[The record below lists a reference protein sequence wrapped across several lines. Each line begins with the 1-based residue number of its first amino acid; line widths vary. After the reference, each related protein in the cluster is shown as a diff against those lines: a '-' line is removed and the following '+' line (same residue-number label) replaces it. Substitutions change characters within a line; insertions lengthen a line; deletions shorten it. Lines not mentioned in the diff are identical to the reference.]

1 MNSSVVREKFFHY
14 FKDKGHNIIP
24 SASVINQSDKNLMF
38 TNAGMNQF
46 RNIFLGNQ
54 ESKFFRVANSQKCLR
69 VSGKHNDLEEVGVD
83 TYHHTFFEML
93 GNWSFGDYFKKEI
106 IEWSYDLIV
115 NIYGINKEDV
125 YVSVFEGSR
134 EDNLEFDQ
142 VAFDEWKKFF
152 SEDRIISG
160 NKKDNFWEMGDIGPC
175 GPCSE
180 IHIDLR
186 SESDKRKIKGA
197 NLVNKDHPQVVE
209 IWNLVFIQYNRK
221 KDGSLI
227 KLDKNYVDTGM
238 GLERLC
244 MALQKKESTYDT
256 DLFADIIKKIEDISN
271 KKYLSGDENVDIAIR
286 VISDHIRALIFTI
299 SDGQVPSNSG
309 PGYVIRRILRR
320 AVKYGYTN
328 LDIKTPFIYELVDIV
343 ISKYLTIYPDLKNQ
357 SEYISSLIYEEE
369 KGFLKTLNQGL
380 SLISQIIESN
390 PNDKIISGEDSFK
403 LYDTYGFPVDL
414 TSLIANENDFQVDID
429 GFNEYMKIQKSR
441 SKSTSN
447 EEIKEWVIVSETSSN
462 NIFKGYDHYEL
473 ESKVFKY
480 RECINSEGDTQ
491 YHLVTNQTPFYPEG
505 GGQIGD
511 TGEIIS
517 NSASIAV
524 KNTFRDGE
532 DIIHLVDNLPIELG
546 DSLLMKI
553 DKNRRLSI
561 QRNHTS
567 THLLQFALKKTL
579 GNHVEQRGSMLT
591 EDIFRFDFSHQSKL
605 SNKELSDAEKIV
617 KSLIKDEIQC
627 IEEKQANYNDAVKAG
642 AIGLFSEKYGD
653 VVRTIKFG
661 ESYELCGGTHV
672 KNTRE
677 IEDFKIISEG
687 SQAFGIRRIVAT
699 SNKTRIKEEE
709 LKNQVI
715 KETAESEKANKIL
728 QKEIDSKNKIKIQSI
743 KGLIIKEIKQVNGL
757 NTFTG
762 ELDLDPFRGKTPEEA
777 SREEVA
783 SIVNPE
789 SDLNLFQKTGRANI
803 NRIKSNFTEQEIRL
817 LKSFENHH
825 ANPLKQ
831 SGWLVYG
838 LPEDELAKTRFYLAQ
853 RGVKGGNVLEQIR
866 IYPEGIHDQ
875 AHELGERIIGQMRKR
890 GGRSI
895 EKILGDLDPEEYS
908 KIRTFEGRKQ
918 YIDKYIDGITEIDNK
933 INKVLDALYA
943 NRLNDD
949 TALDALIDINANIED
964 PKSLGIL
971 DKLLEQ
977 IDAEPGF
984 EPFDDTANIQRA
996 AQVKKEDQQL
1006 QGTLNRF
1013 LRQALERNRQKF
1025 SRFDTFDDALDAAEQ
1040 ILERQGG
1047 GQRKLFYDSDGNEQ
1061 YVSFTEQAERLAR
1074 LLFENQ

>member
-54 ESKFFRVANSQKCLR
+54 ESKLFRVANSQKCLR

-106 IEWSYDLIV
+106 IEWSFDLIV

-125 YVSVFEGSR
+125 YVSVFEGSK

-186 SESDKRKIKGA
+186 SESDKKKIKGA

-227 KLDKNYVDTGM
+227 KLDKKYVDTGM

-271 KKYLSGDENVDIAIR
+271 KKYLSGDENVDIAVR

-320 AVKYGYTN
+320 AVRYGYTN

-357 SEYISSLIYEEE
+357 SEYISSLIYDEE

-390 PNDKIISGEDSFK
+390 PNNKIISGEDSFK
-403 LYDTYGFPVDL
+403 LYDTYGFPIDL
-414 TSLIANENDFQVDID
+414 TSLIANENDFQVDIE

-447 EEIKEWVIVSETSSN
+447 EEIKEWVIVGETSSN

-480 RECINSEGDTQ
+480 RESINSEGDTQ
-491 YHLVTNQTPFYPEG
+491 YHLVTNETPFYPEG

-517 NSASIAV
+517 NSSSVTV

-546 DSLLMKI
+546 DTLLMKI
-553 DKNRRLSI
+553 DKNRRVSI

-567 THLLQFALKKTL
+567 THLLQFALKKIL

-591 EDIFRFDFSHQSKL
+591 EDFFRFDFSHQSKL
-605 SNKELSDAEKIV
+605 SDNELSDVEKLV

-627 IEEKQANYNDAVKAG
+627 IEENQANYNDAVKAG

-709 LKNQVI
+709 LKNQAI
-715 KETAESEKANKIL
+715 KEKAKSEKANKIL

-762 ELDLDPFRGKTPEEA
+762 ELDLDNK
-777 SREEVA
+777 
-783 SIVNPE
+783 SIKE
-789 SDLNLFQKTGRANI
+789 LCFMLSD
-803 NRIKSNFTEQEIRL
+803 
-817 LKSFENHH
+817 
-825 ANPLKQ
+825 
-831 SGWLVYG
+831 
-838 LPEDELAKTRFYLAQ
+838 
-853 RGVKGGNVLEQIR
+853 
-866 IYPEGIHDQ
+866 
-875 AHELGERIIGQMRKR
+875 
-890 GGRSI
+890 
-895 EKILGDLDPEEYS
+895 
-908 KIRTFEGRKQ
+908 
-918 YIDKYIDGITEIDNK
+918 EIDNLFMIIFTRSPEK
-933 INKVLDALYA
+933 AFISCY
-943 NRLNDD
+943 
-949 TALDALIDINANIED
+949 IS
-964 PKSLGIL
+964 KSLTLQKGFNASNIIKDL
-971 DKLLEQ
+971 SPI
-977 IDAEPGF
+977 IDG
-984 EPFDDTANIQRA
+984 
-996 AQVKKEDQQL
+996 
-1006 QGTLNRF
+1006 
-1013 LRQALERNRQKF
+1013 
-1025 SRFDTFDDALDAAEQ
+1025 S
-1040 ILERQGG
+1040 GG
-1047 GQRKLFYDSDGNEQ
+1047 GQPFFATGGGKNIEAIDKAL
-1061 YVSFTEQAERLAR
+1061 AEAEKIIN
-1074 LLFENQ
+1074 LL

>member
-54 ESKFFRVANSQKCLR
+54 ESKLFRVANSQKCLR

-115 NIYGINKEDV
+115 NIYGVNKEDV
-125 YVSVFEGSR
+125 YVSVFEGSK

-142 VAFDEWKKFF
+142 VSFDEWKKFF

-186 SESDKRKIKGA
+186 SESDKKKIKGA

-227 KLDKNYVDTGM
+227 KLDKKYVDTGM

-256 DLFADIIKKIEDISN
+256 DLFADTIKKIEDISN
-271 KKYLSGDENVDIAIR
+271 KKYLSGDENVDTAVR

-320 AVKYGYTN
+320 AVRYGYTN

-357 SEYISSLIYEEE
+357 SEYISSLIYDEE

-380 SLISQIIESN
+380 SLISQIIDSN
-390 PNDKIISGEDSFK
+390 PNNKIISGEDSFK
-403 LYDTYGFPVDL
+403 LYDTYGFPIDL
-414 TSLIANENDFQVDID
+414 TSLIANENDFQVDIE

-491 YHLVTNQTPFYPEG
+491 YHLVTNETPFYPEG

-517 NSASIAV
+517 NSSSVTV

-546 DSLLMKI
+546 DTLLMKI
-553 DKNRRLSI
+553 DKNRRVSI

-567 THLLQFALKKTL
+567 THLLQFALKKIL

-605 SNKELSDAEKIV
+605 SDNELSDVEKLV

-699 SNKTRIKEEE
+699 SNKTIIKEEE
-709 LKNQVI
+709 LKNQAI
-715 KETAESEKANKIL
+715 KEKAESEKANKIL
-728 QKEIDSKNKIKIQSI
+728 QKEIDSKKKIKIQSI

-762 ELDLDPFRGKTPEEA
+762 ELDLDNK
-777 SREEVA
+777 
-783 SIVNPE
+783 SIKE
-789 SDLNLFQKTGRANI
+789 LCFMLSD
-803 NRIKSNFTEQEIRL
+803 
-817 LKSFENHH
+817 
-825 ANPLKQ
+825 
-831 SGWLVYG
+831 
-838 LPEDELAKTRFYLAQ
+838 
-853 RGVKGGNVLEQIR
+853 
-866 IYPEGIHDQ
+866 
-875 AHELGERIIGQMRKR
+875 
-890 GGRSI
+890 
-895 EKILGDLDPEEYS
+895 
-908 KIRTFEGRKQ
+908 
-918 YIDKYIDGITEIDNK
+918 EIDNLFMIIFTRSPEK
-933 INKVLDALYA
+933 AFISCY
-943 NRLNDD
+943 
-949 TALDALIDINANIED
+949 IS
-964 PKSLGIL
+964 KSLTLQKGFNASNIIKDL
-971 DKLLEQ
+971 SPI
-977 IDAEPGF
+977 IDG
-984 EPFDDTANIQRA
+984 
-996 AQVKKEDQQL
+996 
-1006 QGTLNRF
+1006 
-1013 LRQALERNRQKF
+1013 
-1025 SRFDTFDDALDAAEQ
+1025 S
-1040 ILERQGG
+1040 GG
-1047 GQRKLFYDSDGNEQ
+1047 GQPFFATGGGKNIEAIDKAL
-1061 YVSFTEQAERLAR
+1061 AEAEKIIN
-1074 LLFENQ
+1074 LL

>member
-54 ESKFFRVANSQKCLR
+54 ESKLFRVANSQKCLR

-125 YVSVFEGSR
+125 YVSVFEGSK

-186 SESDKRKIKGA
+186 SESDKKKIKGA

-227 KLDKNYVDTGM
+227 KLDKKYVDTGM

-256 DLFADIIKKIEDISN
+256 DLFTDIIKKIEDISN

-480 RECINSEGDTQ
+480 RECVNSEGDTQ
-491 YHLVTNQTPFYPEG
+491 YHLVTNETPFYPEG

-605 SNKELSDAEKIV
+605 LDKELSDAEKLV

-709 LKNQVI
+709 LKNQAI
-715 KETAESEKANKIL
+715 KEKAESEKANKIL

-762 ELDLDPFRGKTPEEA
+762 ELDLDNK
-777 SREEVA
+777 
-783 SIVNPE
+783 SIKE
-789 SDLNLFQKTGRANI
+789 LCFMLSD
-803 NRIKSNFTEQEIRL
+803 
-817 LKSFENHH
+817 
-825 ANPLKQ
+825 
-831 SGWLVYG
+831 
-838 LPEDELAKTRFYLAQ
+838 
-853 RGVKGGNVLEQIR
+853 
-866 IYPEGIHDQ
+866 
-875 AHELGERIIGQMRKR
+875 
-890 GGRSI
+890 
-895 EKILGDLDPEEYS
+895 
-908 KIRTFEGRKQ
+908 
-918 YIDKYIDGITEIDNK
+918 EIDNLFMIIFSRSPEK
-933 INKVLDALYA
+933 AFIYCY
-943 NRLNDD
+943 
-949 TALDALIDINANIED
+949 IS
-964 PKSLGIL
+964 KSLTVQKGFNASNIIKEL
-971 DKLLEQ
+971 SPI
-977 IDAEPGF
+977 IDG
-984 EPFDDTANIQRA
+984 
-996 AQVKKEDQQL
+996 
-1006 QGTLNRF
+1006 
-1013 LRQALERNRQKF
+1013 
-1025 SRFDTFDDALDAAEQ
+1025 S
-1040 ILERQGG
+1040 GG
-1047 GQRKLFYDSDGNEQ
+1047 GQPFFATGGGKNIEAIDKAL
-1061 YVSFTEQAERLAR
+1061 AESEKIIN
-1074 LLFENQ
+1074 LL

>member
-54 ESKFFRVANSQKCLR
+54 ESKLFRVANSQKCLR

-125 YVSVFEGSR
+125 YVSVFEGSK

-142 VAFDEWKKFF
+142 VSFDEWKKFF

-186 SESDKRKIKGA
+186 SESDKKKIKGA

-227 KLDKNYVDTGM
+227 KLDKKYVDTGM

-271 KKYLSGDENVDIAIR
+271 KKYLSGDENVDTAVR

-320 AVKYGYTN
+320 AVRYGYTN

-357 SEYISSLIYEEE
+357 SEYISSLIYDEE

-390 PNDKIISGEDSFK
+390 PNNKIISGEDSFK
-403 LYDTYGFPVDL
+403 LYDTYGFPIDL
-414 TSLIANENDFQVDID
+414 TSLIANENDFQVDIE

-491 YHLVTNQTPFYPEG
+491 YHLVTNETPFYPEG

-517 NSASIAV
+517 NSSSVTV

-546 DSLLMKI
+546 DTLLMKI
-553 DKNRRLSI
+553 DKNRRVSI

-567 THLLQFALKKTL
+567 THLLQFALKKIL

-605 SNKELSDAEKIV
+605 SDNELSDVEKLV
-617 KSLIKDEIQC
+617 KSLIKYEIQC

-709 LKNQVI
+709 LKNQAI
-715 KETAESEKANKIL
+715 KEKAESEKANKIL

-762 ELDLDPFRGKTPEEA
+762 ELDLDNK
-777 SREEVA
+777 
-783 SIVNPE
+783 SIKE
-789 SDLNLFQKTGRANI
+789 LCFMLSD
-803 NRIKSNFTEQEIRL
+803 
-817 LKSFENHH
+817 
-825 ANPLKQ
+825 
-831 SGWLVYG
+831 
-838 LPEDELAKTRFYLAQ
+838 
-853 RGVKGGNVLEQIR
+853 
-866 IYPEGIHDQ
+866 
-875 AHELGERIIGQMRKR
+875 
-890 GGRSI
+890 
-895 EKILGDLDPEEYS
+895 
-908 KIRTFEGRKQ
+908 
-918 YIDKYIDGITEIDNK
+918 EIDNLFMIIFTRSPEK
-933 INKVLDALYA
+933 AFISCY
-943 NRLNDD
+943 
-949 TALDALIDINANIED
+949 IS
-964 PKSLGIL
+964 KSLTLQKGFNASNIIKDL
-971 DKLLEQ
+971 SPI
-977 IDAEPGF
+977 IDG
-984 EPFDDTANIQRA
+984 
-996 AQVKKEDQQL
+996 
-1006 QGTLNRF
+1006 
-1013 LRQALERNRQKF
+1013 
-1025 SRFDTFDDALDAAEQ
+1025 S
-1040 ILERQGG
+1040 GG
-1047 GQRKLFYDSDGNEQ
+1047 GQPFFATGGGKNIEAIDKAL
-1061 YVSFTEQAERLAR
+1061 AEAEKIIN
-1074 LLFENQ
+1074 LL

>member
-54 ESKFFRVANSQKCLR
+54 ESKLFRVANSQKCLR

-115 NIYGINKEDV
+115 NIYGVNKEDV
-125 YVSVFEGSR
+125 YVSVFEGSK

-142 VAFDEWKKFF
+142 VSFDEWKKFF

-186 SESDKRKIKGA
+186 SESDKKKIKGA

-227 KLDKNYVDTGM
+227 KLDKKYVDTGM

-256 DLFADIIKKIEDISN
+256 DLFADTIKKIEDISN
-271 KKYLSGDENVDIAIR
+271 KKYLSGDENVDTAVR

-320 AVKYGYTN
+320 AVRYGYTN

-357 SEYISSLIYEEE
+357 SEYISSLIYDEE

-380 SLISQIIESN
+380 SLISQIIDSN
-390 PNDKIISGEDSFK
+390 PNNKIISGEDSFK
-403 LYDTYGFPVDL
+403 LYDTYGFPIDL
-414 TSLIANENDFQVDID
+414 TSLIANENDFQVDIE

-491 YHLVTNQTPFYPEG
+491 YHLVTNETPFYPEG

-517 NSASIAV
+517 NSSSVTV

-546 DSLLMKI
+546 DTLLMKI
-553 DKNRRLSI
+553 DKNRRVSI

-567 THLLQFALKKTL
+567 THLLQFALKKIL

-605 SNKELSDAEKIV
+605 SDNELSDVEKLV

-699 SNKTRIKEEE
+699 SNKTIIKEEE
-709 LKNQVI
+709 LKNQAI
-715 KETAESEKANKIL
+715 KEKAESEKANKIL

-762 ELDLDPFRGKTPEEA
+762 ELDLDNK
-777 SREEVA
+777 
-783 SIVNPE
+783 SIKE
-789 SDLNLFQKTGRANI
+789 LCFMLSD
-803 NRIKSNFTEQEIRL
+803 
-817 LKSFENHH
+817 
-825 ANPLKQ
+825 
-831 SGWLVYG
+831 
-838 LPEDELAKTRFYLAQ
+838 
-853 RGVKGGNVLEQIR
+853 
-866 IYPEGIHDQ
+866 
-875 AHELGERIIGQMRKR
+875 
-890 GGRSI
+890 
-895 EKILGDLDPEEYS
+895 
-908 KIRTFEGRKQ
+908 
-918 YIDKYIDGITEIDNK
+918 EIDNLFMIIFTRSPEK
-933 INKVLDALYA
+933 AFISCY
-943 NRLNDD
+943 
-949 TALDALIDINANIED
+949 IS
-964 PKSLGIL
+964 KSLTLQKGFNASNIIKDL
-971 DKLLEQ
+971 SPI
-977 IDAEPGF
+977 IDG
-984 EPFDDTANIQRA
+984 
-996 AQVKKEDQQL
+996 
-1006 QGTLNRF
+1006 
-1013 LRQALERNRQKF
+1013 
-1025 SRFDTFDDALDAAEQ
+1025 S
-1040 ILERQGG
+1040 GG
-1047 GQRKLFYDSDGNEQ
+1047 GQPFFATGGGKNIEAIDKAL
-1061 YVSFTEQAERLAR
+1061 AEAEKIIN
-1074 LLFENQ
+1074 LL

>member
-54 ESKFFRVANSQKCLR
+54 ESKLFRVANSQKCLR

-125 YVSVFEGSR
+125 YVSVFEGSK

-186 SESDKRKIKGA
+186 SESDKKKIKGA

-491 YHLVTNQTPFYPEG
+491 YHLVTNETPFYPEG

-567 THLLQFALKKTL
+567 THLLQFALKKIL

-605 SNKELSDAEKIV
+605 SDKELSDVEKIV

-709 LKNQVI
+709 LKNQAI
-715 KETAESEKANKIL
+715 KEKAESEKANKIL

-762 ELDLDPFRGKTPEEA
+762 ELDLDNK
-777 SREEVA
+777 
-783 SIVNPE
+783 SIKE
-789 SDLNLFQKTGRANI
+789 LCFMLSD
-803 NRIKSNFTEQEIRL
+803 
-817 LKSFENHH
+817 
-825 ANPLKQ
+825 
-831 SGWLVYG
+831 
-838 LPEDELAKTRFYLAQ
+838 
-853 RGVKGGNVLEQIR
+853 
-866 IYPEGIHDQ
+866 
-875 AHELGERIIGQMRKR
+875 
-890 GGRSI
+890 
-895 EKILGDLDPEEYS
+895 
-908 KIRTFEGRKQ
+908 
-918 YIDKYIDGITEIDNK
+918 EIDNLFMILFSRSPEK
-933 INKVLDALYA
+933 AFIYCY
-943 NRLNDD
+943 
-949 TALDALIDINANIED
+949 IS
-964 PKSLGIL
+964 KSLTVQKGFNASNIIKEL
-971 DKLLEQ
+971 SPI
-977 IDAEPGF
+977 IDG
-984 EPFDDTANIQRA
+984 
-996 AQVKKEDQQL
+996 
-1006 QGTLNRF
+1006 
-1013 LRQALERNRQKF
+1013 
-1025 SRFDTFDDALDAAEQ
+1025 S
-1040 ILERQGG
+1040 GG
-1047 GQRKLFYDSDGNEQ
+1047 GQPFFATGGGKNIEAIDKAL
-1061 YVSFTEQAERLAR
+1061 AESEKIIN
-1074 LLFENQ
+1074 LL

>member
-54 ESKFFRVANSQKCLR
+54 ESKLFRVANSQKCLR

-125 YVSVFEGSR
+125 YVSVFEGSK

-142 VAFDEWKKFF
+142 VSFDEWKKFF

-186 SESDKRKIKGA
+186 SESDKKKIKGA

-227 KLDKNYVDTGM
+227 KLDKKYVDTGM

-271 KKYLSGDENVDIAIR
+271 KKYLSGDENVDTAVR

-320 AVKYGYTN
+320 AVRYGYTN

-357 SEYISSLIYEEE
+357 SEYISSLIYDEE

-390 PNDKIISGEDSFK
+390 PNNKIISGEDSFK
-403 LYDTYGFPVDL
+403 LYDTYGFPIDL
-414 TSLIANENDFQVDID
+414 TSLIANENDFQVDIE

-491 YHLVTNQTPFYPEG
+491 YHLVTNETPFYPEG

-517 NSASIAV
+517 NSSSVTV

-546 DSLLMKI
+546 DTLLMKI
-553 DKNRRLSI
+553 DKNRRVSI

-567 THLLQFALKKTL
+567 THLLQFALKKIL

-605 SNKELSDAEKIV
+605 SDNELSDVEKLV
-617 KSLIKDEIQC
+617 KSLIKYEIQC

-715 KETAESEKANKIL
+715 KEKAESEKANKIL
-728 QKEIDSKNKIKIQSI
+728 QKKIDSKNKIKIQSI

-762 ELDLDPFRGKTPEEA
+762 ELDLDNK
-777 SREEVA
+777 
-783 SIVNPE
+783 SIKE
-789 SDLNLFQKTGRANI
+789 LCFMLSD
-803 NRIKSNFTEQEIRL
+803 
-817 LKSFENHH
+817 
-825 ANPLKQ
+825 
-831 SGWLVYG
+831 
-838 LPEDELAKTRFYLAQ
+838 
-853 RGVKGGNVLEQIR
+853 
-866 IYPEGIHDQ
+866 
-875 AHELGERIIGQMRKR
+875 
-890 GGRSI
+890 
-895 EKILGDLDPEEYS
+895 
-908 KIRTFEGRKQ
+908 
-918 YIDKYIDGITEIDNK
+918 EIDNLFMIIFTRSPEK
-933 INKVLDALYA
+933 AFISCY
-943 NRLNDD
+943 
-949 TALDALIDINANIED
+949 IS
-964 PKSLGIL
+964 KSLTLQKGFNASNIIKDL
-971 DKLLEQ
+971 SLI
-977 IDAEPGF
+977 IDG
-984 EPFDDTANIQRA
+984 
-996 AQVKKEDQQL
+996 
-1006 QGTLNRF
+1006 
-1013 LRQALERNRQKF
+1013 
-1025 SRFDTFDDALDAAEQ
+1025 S
-1040 ILERQGG
+1040 GG
-1047 GQRKLFYDSDGNEQ
+1047 GQPFFATGGGKNIEAIDKAL
-1061 YVSFTEQAERLAR
+1061 AEAEKIIN
-1074 LLFENQ
+1074 LL

>member
-186 SESDKRKIKGA
+186 SQSDKRKIKGA

-271 KKYLSGDENVDIAIR
+271 KKYLSGDENVDIAVR

-403 LYDTYGFPVDL
+403 LYDTYGFPIDL
-414 TSLIANENDFQVDID
+414 TSLIANENDFQVDIE

-480 RECINSEGDTQ
+480 REFINSEGDTQ
-491 YHLVTNQTPFYPEG
+491 YHLVTNETPFYPEG

-567 THLLQFALKKTL
+567 THLLQFALKKIL

-605 SNKELSDAEKIV
+605 SDKELSDAEKIV

-715 KETAESEKANKIL
+715 KEKAESEKANKIL

-743 KGLIIKEIKQVNGL
+743 K
-757 NTFTG
+757 
-762 ELDLDPFRGKTPEEA
+762 
-777 SREEVA
+777 
-783 SIVNPE
+783 
-789 SDLNLFQKTGRANI
+789 
-803 NRIKSNFTEQEIRL
+803 
-817 LKSFENHH
+817 
-825 ANPLKQ
+825 
-831 SGWLVYG
+831 
-838 LPEDELAKTRFYLAQ
+838 
-853 RGVKGGNVLEQIR
+853 
-866 IYPEGIHDQ
+866 
-875 AHELGERIIGQMRKR
+875 
-890 GGRSI
+890 
-895 EKILGDLDPEEYS
+895 
-908 KIRTFEGRKQ
+908 
-918 YIDKYIDGITEIDNK
+918 
-933 INKVLDALYA
+933 
-943 NRLNDD
+943 
-949 TALDALIDINANIED
+949 
-964 PKSLGIL
+964 
-971 DKLLEQ
+971 
-977 IDAEPGF
+977 
-984 EPFDDTANIQRA
+984 
-996 AQVKKEDQQL
+996 
-1006 QGTLNRF
+1006 
-1013 LRQALERNRQKF
+1013 
-1025 SRFDTFDDALDAAEQ
+1025 
-1040 ILERQGG
+1040 
-1047 GQRKLFYDSDGNEQ
+1047 
-1061 YVSFTEQAERLAR
+1061 
-1074 LLFENQ
+1074 

>member
-227 KLDKNYVDTGM
+227 KLDKKYVDTGM

-491 YHLVTNQTPFYPEG
+491 YHLVTNETPFYPEG

-605 SNKELSDAEKIV
+605 SDNELSDVEKLV

-715 KETAESEKANKIL
+715 KEKAESEKANKIL

-762 ELDLDPFRGKTPEEA
+762 ELDLDNK
-777 SREEVA
+777 
-783 SIVNPE
+783 SIKE
-789 SDLNLFQKTGRANI
+789 LCFMLSD
-803 NRIKSNFTEQEIRL
+803 
-817 LKSFENHH
+817 
-825 ANPLKQ
+825 
-831 SGWLVYG
+831 
-838 LPEDELAKTRFYLAQ
+838 
-853 RGVKGGNVLEQIR
+853 
-866 IYPEGIHDQ
+866 
-875 AHELGERIIGQMRKR
+875 
-890 GGRSI
+890 
-895 EKILGDLDPEEYS
+895 
-908 KIRTFEGRKQ
+908 
-918 YIDKYIDGITEIDNK
+918 EIDNLFMILFSRSPEK
-933 INKVLDALYA
+933 AFIYCY
-943 NRLNDD
+943 
-949 TALDALIDINANIED
+949 IS
-964 PKSLGIL
+964 KSLTVQKGFNASNIIKEL
-971 DKLLEQ
+971 SPI
-977 IDAEPGF
+977 IDG
-984 EPFDDTANIQRA
+984 
-996 AQVKKEDQQL
+996 
-1006 QGTLNRF
+1006 
-1013 LRQALERNRQKF
+1013 
-1025 SRFDTFDDALDAAEQ
+1025 S
-1040 ILERQGG
+1040 GG
-1047 GQRKLFYDSDGNEQ
+1047 GQPFFATGGGKNIEAIDKAL
-1061 YVSFTEQAERLAR
+1061 AESEKIIN
-1074 LLFENQ
+1074 LL

>member
-186 SESDKRKIKGA
+186 SESDKKKIKGA

-320 AVKYGYTN
+320 AVRYGYTN

-491 YHLVTNQTPFYPEG
+491 YHLVTNETPFYPEG

-605 SNKELSDAEKIV
+605 SDKELSDAEKLV

-709 LKNQVI
+709 LKNQAI
-715 KETAESEKANKIL
+715 KEKAESEKANKIL

-762 ELDLDPFRGKTPEEA
+762 ELDLDNK
-777 SREEVA
+777 
-783 SIVNPE
+783 SIKE
-789 SDLNLFQKTGRANI
+789 LCFMLSD
-803 NRIKSNFTEQEIRL
+803 
-817 LKSFENHH
+817 
-825 ANPLKQ
+825 
-831 SGWLVYG
+831 
-838 LPEDELAKTRFYLAQ
+838 
-853 RGVKGGNVLEQIR
+853 
-866 IYPEGIHDQ
+866 
-875 AHELGERIIGQMRKR
+875 
-890 GGRSI
+890 
-895 EKILGDLDPEEYS
+895 
-908 KIRTFEGRKQ
+908 
-918 YIDKYIDGITEIDNK
+918 EIDNLFMIIFSRSSEK
-933 INKVLDALYA
+933 AFIYCY
-943 NRLNDD
+943 
-949 TALDALIDINANIED
+949 IS
-964 PKSLGIL
+964 KSLTVQKGFNASNIIKEL
-971 DKLLEQ
+971 SPI
-977 IDAEPGF
+977 IDG
-984 EPFDDTANIQRA
+984 
-996 AQVKKEDQQL
+996 
-1006 QGTLNRF
+1006 
-1013 LRQALERNRQKF
+1013 
-1025 SRFDTFDDALDAAEQ
+1025 S
-1040 ILERQGG
+1040 GG
-1047 GQRKLFYDSDGNEQ
+1047 GQPFFATGGGKNIEAIDKAL
-1061 YVSFTEQAERLAR
+1061 AESEKIIN
-1074 LLFENQ
+1074 LL

>member
-54 ESKFFRVANSQKCLR
+54 ESKLFRVANSQKCLR

-125 YVSVFEGSR
+125 YVSVFEGSK

-142 VAFDEWKKFF
+142 VSFDEWKKFF

-186 SESDKRKIKGA
+186 SESDKKKIKGA

-227 KLDKNYVDTGM
+227 KLDKKYVDTGM

-271 KKYLSGDENVDIAIR
+271 KKYLSGDENVDTAVR

-320 AVKYGYTN
+320 AVRYGYTN

-357 SEYISSLIYEEE
+357 SEYISSLIYDEE

-390 PNDKIISGEDSFK
+390 PNNKIISGEDSFK
-403 LYDTYGFPVDL
+403 LYDTYGFPIDL
-414 TSLIANENDFQVDID
+414 TSLIANENDFQVDIE

-491 YHLVTNQTPFYPEG
+491 YHLVTNETPFYPEG

-517 NSASIAV
+517 NSSSVTV

-546 DSLLMKI
+546 DTLLMKI
-553 DKNRRLSI
+553 DKNRRVSI

-567 THLLQFALKKTL
+567 THLLQFALKKIL

-605 SNKELSDAEKIV
+605 SDNELSDVEKLV
-617 KSLIKDEIQC
+617 KSLIKYEIQC

-709 LKNQVI
+709 LKNQAI
-715 KETAESEKANKIL
+715 KEKAESEKANKIL

-762 ELDLDPFRGKTPEEA
+762 ELDLDNK
-777 SREEVA
+777 
-783 SIVNPE
+783 SIKE
-789 SDLNLFQKTGRANI
+789 LCFMLSD
-803 NRIKSNFTEQEIRL
+803 
-817 LKSFENHH
+817 
-825 ANPLKQ
+825 
-831 SGWLVYG
+831 
-838 LPEDELAKTRFYLAQ
+838 
-853 RGVKGGNVLEQIR
+853 
-866 IYPEGIHDQ
+866 
-875 AHELGERIIGQMRKR
+875 
-890 GGRSI
+890 
-895 EKILGDLDPEEYS
+895 
-908 KIRTFEGRKQ
+908 
-918 YIDKYIDGITEIDNK
+918 EIDNLFMIIFTRSPEK
-933 INKVLDALYA
+933 AFISCY
-943 NRLNDD
+943 
-949 TALDALIDINANIED
+949 IS
-964 PKSLGIL
+964 KSLTLQKGFNASNIIKDL
-971 DKLLEQ
+971 SLI
-977 IDAEPGF
+977 IDG
-984 EPFDDTANIQRA
+984 
-996 AQVKKEDQQL
+996 
-1006 QGTLNRF
+1006 
-1013 LRQALERNRQKF
+1013 
-1025 SRFDTFDDALDAAEQ
+1025 S
-1040 ILERQGG
+1040 GG
-1047 GQRKLFYDSDGNEQ
+1047 GQPFFATGGGKNIEAIDKAL
-1061 YVSFTEQAERLAR
+1061 AEAEKIIN
-1074 LLFENQ
+1074 LL

>member
-1 MNSSVVREKFFHY
+1 MNSSVVREKFFQY

-24 SASVINQSDKNLMF
+24 SASVINESDKNLMF

-54 ESKFFRVANSQKCLR
+54 ESKFSRVANSQKCLR

-93 GNWSFGDYFKKEI
+93 GNWSFDDYFKKEI
-106 IEWSYDLIV
+106 IGWSYDLIT
-115 NIYGINKEDV
+115 NIYGIKKEDI
-125 YVSVFEGSR
+125 YVSVFEGSK

-152 SEDRIISG
+152 SENRIISG
-160 NKKDNFWEMGDIGPC
+160 NKKDNFWEMGDVGPC

-186 SESDKRKIKGA
+186 SESDKKKIKGA
-197 NLVNKDHPQVVE
+197 DLVNKDHPQVVE

-227 KLDKNYVDTGM
+227 KLDKQYVDTGM

-271 KKYLSGDENVDIAIR
+271 KKYLSGDENIDIAIR

-299 SDGQVPSNSG
+299 SDGQIPSNNG

-320 AVKYGYTN
+320 AIRYGYTN
-328 LDIKTPFIYELVDIV
+328 LDIKTPFIYELVDVV
-343 ISKYLTIYPDLKNQ
+343 ISQYLTIYPDLKNQ
-357 SEYISSLIYEEE
+357 SEYITSLIHEEE

-380 SLISQIIESN
+380 SLINQIIESN
-390 PNDKIISGEDSFK
+390 PNDKKISGEDSFK
-403 LYDTYGFPVDL
+403 LYDTYGFPIDL
-414 TSLIANENDFQVDID
+414 TSLIASENDFQVDID
-429 GFNEYMKIQKSR
+429 GFNEHMKVQKSR

-447 EEIKEWVIVSETSSN
+447 EEVKEWVIVNESSSIN
-462 NIFKGYDHYEL
+462 VFKGYDDYEL
-473 ESKVFKY
+473 ETKVFKY
-480 RECINSEGDTQ
+480 RECITSEGETQ
-491 YHLVTNQTPFYPEG
+491 YHLVTNETPFYPEG

-715 KETAESEKANKIL
+715 KEKAESEKANKIL

-762 ELDLDPFRGKTPEEA
+762 ELDLDNK
-777 SREEVA
+777 
-783 SIVNPE
+783 SIKE
-789 SDLNLFQKTGRANI
+789 LCFMLSD
-803 NRIKSNFTEQEIRL
+803 
-817 LKSFENHH
+817 
-825 ANPLKQ
+825 
-831 SGWLVYG
+831 
-838 LPEDELAKTRFYLAQ
+838 
-853 RGVKGGNVLEQIR
+853 
-866 IYPEGIHDQ
+866 
-875 AHELGERIIGQMRKR
+875 
-890 GGRSI
+890 
-895 EKILGDLDPEEYS
+895 
-908 KIRTFEGRKQ
+908 
-918 YIDKYIDGITEIDNK
+918 EIDNLFMILFSRSPEK
-933 INKVLDALYA
+933 AFIYCY
-943 NRLNDD
+943 
-949 TALDALIDINANIED
+949 IS
-964 PKSLGIL
+964 KSLTVQKGFNASNIIKEL
-971 DKLLEQ
+971 SPI
-977 IDAEPGF
+977 IDG
-984 EPFDDTANIQRA
+984 
-996 AQVKKEDQQL
+996 
-1006 QGTLNRF
+1006 
-1013 LRQALERNRQKF
+1013 
-1025 SRFDTFDDALDAAEQ
+1025 S
-1040 ILERQGG
+1040 GG
-1047 GQRKLFYDSDGNEQ
+1047 GQPFFATGGGKNIEAIDKAL
-1061 YVSFTEQAERLAR
+1061 AESEKIIN
-1074 LLFENQ
+1074 LL

>member
-54 ESKFFRVANSQKCLR
+54 ESKLFRVANSQKCLR

-125 YVSVFEGSR
+125 YVSVFEGSK

-186 SESDKRKIKGA
+186 SESDKKKIKGA

-227 KLDKNYVDTGM
+227 KLDKKYVDTGM

-271 KKYLSGDENVDIAIR
+271 KKYLSGDENVDIAVR

-320 AVKYGYTN
+320 AVRYGYTN

-357 SEYISSLIYEEE
+357 SEYISSLIYDEE

-390 PNDKIISGEDSFK
+390 PNNKIISGEDSFK
-403 LYDTYGFPVDL
+403 LYDTYGFPIDL
-414 TSLIANENDFQVDID
+414 TSLIANENDFQVDIE

-491 YHLVTNQTPFYPEG
+491 YHLVTNETPFYPEG

-517 NSASIAV
+517 NSSSVTV

-546 DSLLMKI
+546 DTLLMKI
-553 DKNRRLSI
+553 DKNRRVSI

-567 THLLQFALKKTL
+567 THLLQFALKKIL

-605 SNKELSDAEKIV
+605 SDNELSDVEKLV

-709 LKNQVI
+709 LKNQAI
-715 KETAESEKANKIL
+715 KEKAESEKANKIL

-762 ELDLDPFRGKTPEEA
+762 ELDLDNK
-777 SREEVA
+777 
-783 SIVNPE
+783 SIKE
-789 SDLNLFQKTGRANI
+789 LCFMLSD
-803 NRIKSNFTEQEIRL
+803 
-817 LKSFENHH
+817 
-825 ANPLKQ
+825 
-831 SGWLVYG
+831 
-838 LPEDELAKTRFYLAQ
+838 
-853 RGVKGGNVLEQIR
+853 
-866 IYPEGIHDQ
+866 
-875 AHELGERIIGQMRKR
+875 
-890 GGRSI
+890 
-895 EKILGDLDPEEYS
+895 
-908 KIRTFEGRKQ
+908 
-918 YIDKYIDGITEIDNK
+918 EIDNLFMIIFTRSPEK
-933 INKVLDALYA
+933 AFISCY
-943 NRLNDD
+943 
-949 TALDALIDINANIED
+949 IS
-964 PKSLGIL
+964 KSLTLQKGFNASNIIKDL
-971 DKLLEQ
+971 SPI
-977 IDAEPGF
+977 IDG
-984 EPFDDTANIQRA
+984 
-996 AQVKKEDQQL
+996 
-1006 QGTLNRF
+1006 
-1013 LRQALERNRQKF
+1013 
-1025 SRFDTFDDALDAAEQ
+1025 S
-1040 ILERQGG
+1040 GG
-1047 GQRKLFYDSDGNEQ
+1047 GQPFFATGGGKNIVAIDKAL
-1061 YVSFTEQAERLAR
+1061 AEAEKIIN
-1074 LLFENQ
+1074 LL